1 MIDPKVRGGIAM
13 SNIRIQKISITDL
26 ATDAI
31 VNAANEGLWAG
42 TGVCGAIFLAAGH
55 RLLKKACDDIG
66 HCDVGSAVITPGFNL
81 KARYVIH
88 AVGPQWID
96 GKHREPRL
104 LYSAYYESLKLATE
118 YGCHSIGF
126 PLISAG
132 VFGYPLDGAW
142 RKAIQACNDFIRK
155 HPDYD
160 IDIFF
165 AVLDDRIIDVGEK
178 TMRILIS
185 ENAIKKEE
193 TRKESEDCFYRV
205 FIAKPGDYLDSSKYT
220 FVGDFGSFEY
230 AQRFIGH
237 MYHDDDFK
245 NPDTIVM
252 KIPAYPVCVKDGTF
266 DAVIS
271 CMGEVLRMDWDEI
284 DSCIEDKYFAMPET
298 HSIRRVQIPIRQE
311 QFEALSGNYYLV
323 DKYNWIVFH
332 HPGHFLIYDRSSK
345 YCILDAA
352 YEKLGQSEDT
362 LEDDPLAAVVTSILL
377 NQDKDQCPNLDEDD
391 VFRILCDICYGERRH
406 EMIPEQDKPVE
417 VQSYILN
424 LSFPTEL
431 DDVLHIKQE
440 YPGLFDMEVLLYTD
454 EVYNWT
460 APKWV
465 KPGDIVFFMHSK
477 TSILSIRR
485 LKKELKQKSDQYTEE
500 EYTIISDALQ
510 KGEEIYSKY
519 GAKIF
524 MFGRADESPVYL
536 PNDQL
541 DHSPYWKSRIYVN
554 VCDCQ
559 LLANPIDLSEFSS
572 FIKLSCGGSIT
583 PVFGDEFESLKA
595 LITARGNTI
604 PNYLALS
611 RAMPI
616 PLAKINENNWI
627 QISSQY
633 RLSFIYE
640 SQFRAFYVDY
650 LLKQLGDKKTIY
662 RECPCKKGD
671 LHPSYVDNVILFGGK
686 YLPVEVKLSK
696 DAETDLRGQL
706 RKYCNVDVLYLDSKE
721 GHIAEN
727 SRVISDKVL
736 LIDTYGIYL
745 FSYQDDTITDITD
758 LADIK
763 CDSDI
768 QRIRGR
774 ILSALQ

>member
-1 MIDPKVRGGIAM
+1 M
-13 SNIRIQKISITDL
+13 SNIRIQKISITNL
-26 ATDAI
+26 KTDAI
-31 VNAANEGLWAG
+31 VNAANEGLRAG
-42 TGVCGAIFLAAGH
+42 TGVCGAIFKAAGP
-55 RLLKKACDDIG
+55 LLIESCNAIG
-66 HCDVGSAVITPGFNL
+66 HCDVGSAVITPGFGL
-81 KARYVIH
+81 KAKLIVH

-96 GKHREPRL
+96 GEHGEPRL
-104 LYSAYYESLKLATE
+104 LYSAYYEALKLATE

-132 VFGYPLDGAW
+132 AFGYPLEGAW
-142 RKAIQACNDFIRK
+142 KKALQACNDFIRK
-155 HPDYD
+155 HSERD
-160 IDIFF
+160 IQIVF
-165 AVLDDRIIDVGEK
+165 AVLDNHIMDMGKNTLEQLNGGK
-178 TMRILIS
+178 ATIS
-185 ENAIKKEE
+185 VRDSKK
-193 TRKESEDCFYRV
+193 SEDCFYRV
-205 FIAKPGDYLDSSKYT
+205 FIAKPGDYLESSKYT

-252 KIPAYPVCVKDGTF
+252 RIPSYPVSVKDGTF

-271 CMGEVLRMDWDEI
+271 CMGEVLRIDWNEI
-284 DSCIEDKYFAMPET
+284 DSCVEDKYFVMPET
-298 HSIRRVQIPIRQE
+298 YSIRRVQIPIRRE
-311 QFEALSGNYYLV
+311 RFKALSGNYYLV
-323 DKYNWIVFH
+323 DNYNWIVFH

-345 YCILDAA
+345 YCILDAI
-352 YEKLGQSEDT
+352 YEELGQSEDT
-362 LEDDPLAAVVTSILL
+362 LEDDPLAAVVTSFSL
-377 NQDKDQCPNLDEDD
+377 NQDQNQCPNLDENDA
-391 VFRILCDICYGERRH
+391 FRILCDLCNSECRY
-406 EMIPEQDKPVE
+406 EMMPKQDKPVE

-485 LKKELKQKSDQYTEE
+485 LKKELQQKSDHYSEE

-519 GAKIF
+519 GAKVF

-541 DHSPYWKSRIYVN
+541 DHSPYWKSHVYVN

-583 PVFGDEFESLKA
+583 PVFGDEF
-595 LITARGNTI
+595 LISGRVQHIARETLGTDWFHFFKVKGVKHGNVACPLGSRLPGKIRKGVNLGFIRLQGAINKKMMVHGYFSSTI
-604 PNYLALS
+604 PHELNDYRHCPAQV
-611 RAMPI
+611 
-616 PLAKINENNWI
+616 I
-627 QISSQY
+627 QECRNSI
-633 RLSFIYE
+633 
-640 SQFRAFYVDY
+640 FR
-650 LLKQLGDKKTIY
+650 Q
-662 RECPCKKGD
+662 
-671 LHPSYVDNVILFGGK
+671 
-686 YLPVEVKLSK
+686 
-696 DAETDLRGQL
+696 
-706 RKYCNVDVLYLDSKE
+706 CN
-721 GHIAEN
+721 
-727 SRVISDKVL
+727 
-736 LIDTYGIYL
+736 T
-745 FSYQDDTITDITD
+745 
-758 LADIK
+758 
-763 CDSDI
+763 
-768 QRIRGR
+768 RIEF
-774 ILSALQ
+774 